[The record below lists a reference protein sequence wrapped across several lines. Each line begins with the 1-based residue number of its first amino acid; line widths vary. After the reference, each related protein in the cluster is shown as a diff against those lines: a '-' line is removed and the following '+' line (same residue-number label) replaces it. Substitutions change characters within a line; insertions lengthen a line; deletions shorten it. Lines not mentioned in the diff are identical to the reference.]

1 MSLNRK
7 GQMEQRSKDQMNG
20 SYLGLSNN
28 PSSHGQSQGRS
39 NTQMH
44 PDFMSYKENSHAYGH
59 NNLKQSLPQFDLLQ
73 TGNPF
78 DQPMIINPGAIGAGF
93 DSTSQSRDHAMN
105 NQNTDSLM
113 NSKESLNF
121 DSEDPQYLADLNLF
135 MNTTKEQCEEEL
147 QRIEKRLGEVQQN
160 ITNIQHQIKE

>member
-1 MSLNRK
+1 
-7 GQMEQRSKDQMNG
+7 
-20 SYLGLSNN
+20 
-28 PSSHGQSQGRS
+28 
-39 NTQMH
+39 
-44 PDFMSYKENSHAYGH
+44 
-59 NNLKQSLPQFDLLQ
+59 
-73 TGNPF
+73 
-78 DQPMIINPGAIGAGF
+78 MIINPSAIGAGF
-93 DSTSQSRDHAMN
+93 DSASQSRDHAMN

-135 MNTTKEQCEEEL
+135 MNTTKDQCEEEL